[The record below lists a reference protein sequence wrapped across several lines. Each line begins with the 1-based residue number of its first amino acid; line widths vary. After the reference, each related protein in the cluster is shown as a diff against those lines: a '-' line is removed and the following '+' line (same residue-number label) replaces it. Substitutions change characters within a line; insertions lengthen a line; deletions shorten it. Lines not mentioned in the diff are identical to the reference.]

1 MSHSSPVLNLKI
13 KILEIWTCTTL
24 TIKCVWLPTQPILPP
39 TTLERSEWEEMVK
52 HKVPLKCP
60 ESTMCLSKTPLLL
73 FDVLIDYNF
82 LQNATR
88 IKSK

>member
-1 MSHSSPVLNLKI
+1 MGGWWWINPLQTLPQGLVLTFDFDFDFDPDLDK
-13 KILEIWTCTTL
+13 
-24 TIKCVWLPTQPILPP
+24 
-39 TTLERSEWEEMVK
+39 RSEWEEMVK